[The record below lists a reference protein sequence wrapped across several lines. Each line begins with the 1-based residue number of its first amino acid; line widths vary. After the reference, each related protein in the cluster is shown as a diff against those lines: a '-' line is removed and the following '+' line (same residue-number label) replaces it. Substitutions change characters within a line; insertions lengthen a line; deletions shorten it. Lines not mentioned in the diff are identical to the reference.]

1 MPKPKPKPKPRKL
14 KQKKPKPKKTSFHGI
29 TSERGSFWLFLG
41 EGWDGQYRMG
51 SVSGPP
57 GRARCGHTSCNK
69 TATLCSA
76 TAQAA

>member
-41 EGWDGQYRMG
+41 EGWDGQY
-51 SVSGPP
+51 
-57 GRARCGHTSCNK
+57 
-69 TATLCSA
+69 
-76 TAQAA
+76 